1 MGVARRNLY
10 LDRGDMVT
18 TNKESMHLMSILLRY
33 MSKKMALKMLT
44 DMEEEV
50 ANTTE
55 NVSLRN
61 SIIMTR
67 EYLL

>member
-1 MGVARRNLY
+1 
-10 LDRGDMVT
+10 MVT

-33 MSKKMALKMLT
+33 MSKKRALKMLT

-55 NVSLRN
+55 NVSLRD
-61 SIIMTR
+61 SIKMVR
-67 EYLL
+67 GYLEA

>member
-1 MGVARRNLY
+1 LGVARRNLY

-33 MSKKMALKMLT
+33 MSKKRALKMLT

-55 NVSLRN
+55 NVSLRD

>member
-1 MGVARRNLY
+1 
-10 LDRGDMVT
+10 MVT
-18 TNKESMHLMSILLRY
+18 TTTESMELIGILLRY
-33 MSKKMALKMLT
+33 LSKRKALKMLT

-55 NVSLRN
+55 NRSLRD
-61 SIIMTR
+61 SIMMAR

>member
-1 MGVARRNLY
+1 
-10 LDRGDMVT
+10 MVT